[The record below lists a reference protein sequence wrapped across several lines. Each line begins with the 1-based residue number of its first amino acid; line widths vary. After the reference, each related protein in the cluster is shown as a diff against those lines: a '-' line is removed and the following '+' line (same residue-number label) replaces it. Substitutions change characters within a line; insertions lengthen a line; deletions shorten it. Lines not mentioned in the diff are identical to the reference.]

1 MKKFLNQNA
10 NNETILYNKILS
22 LSRNKLFYTK
32 LALADTF
39 QNRINLIFF
48 HISFIFIK
56 INENKDKK
64 IYKNFHQNLFDLLF
78 RKIELNMRELGYGDS
93 IINKN
98 MKYLVKSFYNIL
110 LFVENYDNKKKE
122 YKKSFFSEYLK
133 FSIDE
138 KEMNYDTLIKY
149 FDDFR
154 IFCFDLSSDSVLKG
168 ELKFKFN

>member
-1 MKKFLNQNA
+1 M
-10 NNETILYNKILS
+10 
-22 LSRNKLFYTK
+22 
-32 LALADTF
+32 
-39 QNRINLIFF
+39 
-48 HISFIFIK
+48 
-56 INENKDKK
+56 
-64 IYKNFHQNLFDLLF
+64 
-78 RKIELNMRELGYGDS
+78 

-154 IFCFDLSSDSVLKG
+154 IFCFDLSSDSVLQG
-168 ELKFKFN
+168 EFKFKFN